1 MDIKEKF
8 INDFPIIGKRKTNKY
23 IILFDAYTGM
33 GKSTVSKIIQKYDNS
48 IIINNDEIR
57 NWLNDYSDNT
67 NSKTEL
73 QKYRLELLLNNNI
86 SCILDSCFSHNWIEK
101 KKYYDSLGIKYYI
114 IRLLCD
120 KEIVKKRLENRKL
133 DNGNYSIA
141 NYDDYIWMV
150 ENVEKVDDNLIS
162 YTIDTSKD
170 LEIQVKDFINKY
182 KIEC

>member
-1 MDIKEKF
+1 MLDPRLLDELT
-8 INDFPIIGKRKTNKY
+8 IND
-23 IILFDAYTGM
+23 YT
-33 GKSTVSKIIQKYDNS
+33 
-48 IIINNDEIR
+48 
-57 NWLNDYSDNT
+57 
-67 NSKTEL
+67 
-73 QKYRLELLLNNNI
+73 
-86 SCILDSCFSHNWIEK
+86 F
-101 KKYYDSLGIKYYI
+101 
-114 IRLLCD
+114 CD

-133 DNGNYSIA
+133 GNGNYSIA

>member
-86 SCILDSCFSHNWIEK
+86 SCISDSCFSHNWIEK
-101 KKYYDSLGIKYYI
+101 KK
-114 IRLLCD
+114 
-120 KEIVKKRLENRKL
+120 
-133 DNGNYSIA
+133 
-141 NYDDYIWMV
+141 
-150 ENVEKVDDNLIS
+150 
-162 YTIDTSKD
+162 
-170 LEIQVKDFINKY
+170 
-182 KIEC
+182 